1 MKFAAFAFACIL
13 SVNGFSPQTSRG
25 RHVAFPRVMRA
36 STTMKASPMPAIE
49 KLENSSVRL
58 RLEISEED
66 TLAAFQKAAD
76 EFGKVADIRGF
87 RKGSKIPTQVVVNF
101 IGSENIKSKAIQ
113 GLSEMLIS
121 QVSSSGLHLIGD
133 PIYEN
138 GEDTVINDYVP
149 GEKLKMDVVCDV
161 WPEMNWTAHY
171 DTVSCTV
178 ENIEEDKGRLNAALG
193 SLQSKYKIL
202 NDAPEGHAAALGDV
216 IIGNMNGFKV
226 ELDGSKGRELS
237 EVASG
242 DNLEIL
248 LQEGMFMP
256 GMVEGLLGAKAGE
269 TKEVRVTFPQARSQN
284 LPAELAGAPAL
295 FEVEVLDVKL
305 RGLPELNDAFAGSIR
320 EGLTYAELLEE
331 VKGAVSGENDKKN
344 EETRNKVLEEE
355 LVKIADVEIPETLIM
370 EQAREKYAN
379 MMSEF
384 RAQGTPDEE
393 IKKMITKEGFE
404 KYKKI
409 ATPNIV
415 KVLKSSLAVND
426 IANKEGIKVDKLD
439 VEDQVALIK
448 AQAEQ
453 KGEDFDDKTARD
465 QIECQMQRDLVL
477 NWLAERVEIEFV
489 DVAPEPSVDELET
502 AELSVDVN

>member
-1 MKFAAFAFACIL
+1 
-13 SVNGFSPQTSRG
+13 
-25 RHVAFPRVMRA
+25 
-36 STTMKASPMPAIE
+36 
-49 KLENSSVRL
+49 
-58 RLEISEED
+58 
-66 TLAAFQKAAD
+66 
-76 EFGKVADIRGF
+76 
-87 RKGSKIPTQVVVNF
+87 
-101 IGSENIKSKAIQ
+101 
-113 GLSEMLIS
+113 
-121 QVSSSGLHLIGD
+121 
-133 PIYEN
+133 
-138 GEDTVINDYVP
+138 
-149 GEKLKMDVVCDV
+149 
-161 WPEMNWTAHY
+161 
-171 DTVSCTV
+171 
-178 ENIEEDKGRLNAALG
+178 
-193 SLQSKYKIL
+193 
-202 NDAPEGHAAALGDV
+202 
-216 IIGNMNGFKV
+216 
-226 ELDGSKGRELS
+226 
-237 EVASG
+237 
-242 DNLEIL
+242 
-248 LQEGMFMP
+248 MFMP